1 MWSKR
6 YKVGYIASVV
16 TLNFL
21 IFGLMYTS
29 ISRMYINR
37 GVLGGGRECSLADKW
52 MWPLL
57 FCEVL
62 LSLGGPLLLNSSHSI
77 QAC

>member
-29 ISRMYINR
+29 ISRVCILIR
-37 GVLGGGRECSLADKW
+37 GCLGEGESVHWLTSGCGLSSFVKSYLVLVA
-52 MWPLL
+52 P
-57 FCEVL
+57 FY
-62 LSLGGPLLLNSSHSI
+62 
-77 QAC
+77 